1 MRGRSWRGADGSQP
15 EPSSS
20 IFRGSLPV
28 TKLRFM
34 TAAFRTIA
42 GLLFLSAALPA
53 QTPGPREMAR
63 VERDAPAMI
72 GRAIRAERAPVIDG
86 SDADEI
92 WQRTPVIEQF
102 RQAQPAENDK
112 PTFRTTV
119 RVGFDD
125 RHLFIFVR
133 AYDPHPD
140 SIVRLLSRRDVGT
153 NSDEIRVIVDGYH
166 DRRSGVELAVNPAGV
181 KRDASIYQDVT
192 EDLSWDGIWD
202 AVARVDSLGWAAE
215 FQVPFSQLRFADSPT
230 HTFGFGVW
238 RYVGRLNEQDTW
250 PLYRGSRQALASQ
263 LGDLQGV
270 DGIGRAGRLELLP
283 FVSTKNVP
291 QRNGA
296 AWSHPQKVDAGLD
309 FKYGLKENLTLS
321 ATLNPDFGQ
330 VEADPA
336 VLNLTA
342 FEIRFDERR
351 PFFQEGVG
359 LFKCQPCQ
367 GLVYTRRIG
376 RSPQLRSDPSDPTT
390 TTTILGATKLTGR
403 LGNGLSIG
411 VIDAA
416 TQREIGS
423 AGTTIEPE
431 TNYFVGRVV
440 LDRPD
445 GRSSLGVLMT
455 AVDRALDADSRPF
468 LRRDARTAVVDGF
481 QRLGHDGFEVDGY
494 AAAVRVDGSPEA
506 IARTQLNPVH
516 LYQRPD
522 GDVPFDSTRTSLSGH
537 VASMTVQK
545 ISGIFRFTTYLRD
558 ASPGMEPNDLGLV
571 PLVGDKQIHNT
582 LILQSLRPAAFYRQ
596 AYGVVETENHWT
608 SGGLPAYSLARLHG
622 GMSLRNSMGMA
633 LTYTVQNYEST
644 YCVACARGGP
654 ALRQSPNQSLQF
666 NGDGDPRGVVI
677 PHLELY
683 RWGGDEGRSS
693 EQRASASFDVRLA
706 SRFSMSLGAS
716 ASHRVD
722 DQQWIANYGALLSD
736 TTHYTF
742 ARLRQSTVSLT
753 SRASWTATPTLS
765 LQLYA
770 APFVSTGAFR
780 DWREIEHPRA
790 PRYDN
795 RYAPYGGGASPDGFN
810 VKQYNSN
817 VVLRWE
823 YGPGSTLYLVWQ
835 QGRQQDTLNPGTF
848 EFARDYRDLFRA
860 HPENTV
866 LLKVSYWFN
875 P

>member
-1 MRGRSWRGADGSQP
+1 MTDAVR
-15 EPSSS
+15 
-20 IFRGSLPV
+20 IF
-28 TKLRFM
+28 
-34 TAAFRTIA
+34 
-42 GLLFLSAALPA
+42 AALILVA
-53 QTPGPREMAR
+53 GNLSGQTPGPREIRRAD
-63 VERDAPAMI
+63 RDAPAMVSQ
-72 GRAIRAERAPVIDG
+72 AIRATHAPIIDG
-86 SDADEI
+86 SDAEEI
-92 WQRTPVIEQF
+92 WQRAPVIEQF
-102 RQAQPAENDK
+102 RQAQPAEDGE

-119 RVGFDD
+119 RVAFDD
-125 RHLFIFVR
+125 RHLFVFVR

-153 NSDEIRVIVDGYH
+153 NSDEIRLIVDAYH
-166 DRRSGVELAVNPAGV
+166 DRRTGVAMAVNPAGV
-181 KRDASIYQDVT
+181 KRDAAIYQDVT

-202 AVARVDSLGWAAE
+202 VATRVDSLGWTAE

-238 RYVGRLNEQDTW
+238 RYVGRFNEQDTW

-283 FVSTKNVP
+283 FISTKNVP
-291 QRNGA
+291 QWNGA

-367 GLVYTRRIG
+367 GLIYTRRIG
-376 RSPQLRSDPSDPTT
+376 RSPQLRADPSDPA

-403 LGNGLSIG
+403 LSNGLSIG

-416 TQREIGS
+416 TQRETGS

-431 TNYFVGRVV
+431 TNYFVARVV
-440 LDRPD
+440 RDRPD
-445 GRSSLGVLMT
+445 GRSSLGMLVT
-455 AVDRALDADSRPF
+455 SVDRALDADSRPF

-481 QRLGHDGFEVDGY
+481 QRFAHDAFEIDGY
-494 AAAVRVDGSPEA
+494 AAAVRVEGSPEA

-522 GDVPFDSTRTSLSGH
+522 GDVSFDSTRTSLSGR
-537 VASMTVQK
+537 VFSLTAQK
-545 ISGIFRFTTYLRD
+545 ISGIFRFNTYLRD

-571 PLVGDKQIHNT
+571 PLVGDKQIHNEV
-582 LILQSLRPAAFYRQ
+582 ILQSLRPASFYRQ

-608 SGGLPAYSLARLHG
+608 SGGLPAFSLARLHG
-622 GMSLRNSMGMA
+622 GMSLHNSIGMA
-633 LTYTVQNYEST
+633 LTYTLQNYGAA

-666 NGDGDPRGVVI
+666 NGDGDPRRVVI

-683 RWGGDEGRSS
+683 GWSGDVGRSS
-693 EQRASASFDVRLA
+693 ERRASGSVDVRLA
-706 SRFSMSLGAS
+706 NRFSMSLGAS
-716 ASHRVD
+716 ASHRID
-722 DQQWIANYGALLSD
+722 DQQWIANDGDPLSD

-742 ARLRQSTVSLT
+742 ARLLQSTVSLT

-770 APFVSTGAFR
+770 EPFVSTGAFGN
-780 DWREIEHPRA
+780 WREIDRPRA
-790 PRYDN
+790 ARYVD
-795 RYAPYGGGASPDGFN
+795 RYASYGGGAVPDGFN

-823 YGPGSTLYLVWQ
+823 YAAGSTLYLVWQ
-835 QGRQQDTLNPGTF
+835 QGRQQDSLNPGTF